1 MSATMVWYVMYT
13 FCHWY
18 KDTGTHCSIILKLQT
33 AEENSK
39 NGLFRRFIKRFMNLL
54 QLDKKHLF

>member
-1 MSATMVWYVMYT
+1 MSATMIWYVMYT

-18 KDTGTHCSIILKLQT
+18 KDAGTHCLIILKLQT

-39 NGLFRRFIKRFMNLL
+39 NGLF
-54 QLDKKHLF
+54 